1 MVQSKVDKAVEALWK
16 SPNDKSWEAFHYAL
30 KGSGV
35 VYYRV
40 AYQNGGKLDRIQDIK
55 KSFVELFDAKYRPV
69 AKVPLFMNKGKS
81 ITGATKYL
89 IGLKVINGE
98 I

>member
-1 MVQSKVDKAVEALWK
+1 MGGKLDKAAEAVWK
-16 SPNDKSWEAFHYAL
+16 MPSEKNWESFHSAL
-30 KGSGV
+30 KGSGI

-40 AYQNGGKLDRIQDIK
+40 AYQNGGKLNRIQDIK
-55 KSFVELFDAKYRPV
+55 KSFVELFDARYKLK
-69 AKVPLFMNKGKS
+69 AKVPLFMNDGKG

-98 I
+98 IG

>member
-1 MVQSKVDKAVEALWK
+1 MPGKIDKAVEGLWK
-16 SPNDKSWEAFHYAL
+16 SPNEKSWGAFRSAL
-30 KGSGV
+30 KGSGI

-40 AYQNGGKLDRIQDIK
+40 AYQDGGKLNRIQDIK
-55 KSFVELFDAKYRPV
+55 KSFVELFDSKYNLK
-69 AKVPLFMNKGKS
+69 AKVPLFMNEGKG

-98 I
+98 M